1 MAVELR
7 CFVWR
12 MVRVEVESWVV
23 VDFDCVVTVFT
34 VVDEGTV
41 QVEILILLE
50 EMMEEQ
56 AAVLAAG
63 RALQEGARLVQAVP
77 ARTGA
82 AINRTTA
89 RTASN
94 LAIVREFD
102 FEEQQRRRSQLE
114 RAPSSHHIFIYFV
127 FTTSRAGDPWSQIGR
142 AHV

>member
-12 MVRVEVESWVV
+12 MVRVEVESSVV

-82 AINRTTA
+82 ATNRTKA
-89 RTASN
+89 RK
-94 LAIVREFD
+94 LAIVR
-102 FEEQQRRRSQLE
+102 
-114 RAPSSHHIFIYFV
+114 
-127 FTTSRAGDPWSQIGR
+127 
-142 AHV
+142 